1 MLSFSLSKTLN
12 KGGRCAPPS
21 GRWQTHQWPLL
32 GANCTHKLH
41 QPESVV
47 IAALEAKI
55 REAIAD
61 GFVTF
66 ISGMAWGVDIWAAEI
81 VLRLKAEGHPIHL
94 IAAVPYEGF
103 EKSWDDDWKQR
114 YHAVLS
120 AADFVKYIC
129 DHYHRGCFQV
139 RNEWM
144 VDRSALLIAAY
155 TGEKGGTKNTVDY
168 AARKGVQTVFV
179 L

>member
-1 MLSFSLSKTLN
+1 MPTESELRLHRACFT
-12 KGGRCAPPS
+12 GHRP
-21 GRWQTHQWPLL
+21 
-32 GANCTHKLH
+32 HKLH

-144 VDRSALLIAAY
+144 VERADLILCCI
-155 TGEKGGTKNTVDY
+155 ERKKGG
-168 AARKGVQTVFV
+168 AWQTVRYAMKQGKDV
-179 L
+179 INLANDDEAVNLL

>member
-1 MLSFSLSKTLN
+1 MPTESELRLHRACFT
-12 KGGRCAPPS
+12 GHRP
-21 GRWQTHQWPLL
+21 
-32 GANCTHKLH
+32 HKLH

-55 REAIAD
+55 REAIDD

-81 VLRLKAEGHPIHL
+81 VLRSKAEGYPIHL
-94 IAAVPYEGF
+94 IAAGPYEGC

-114 YHAVLS
+114 YHAALA
-120 AADFVKYIC
+120 AADYVKYVC
-129 DHYHRGCFQV
+129 AHYHRGCYQV

-144 VDRSALLIAAY
+144 VDRSARLIAAY
-155 TGEKGGTKNTVDY
+155 TGESGGTKNTVDY
-168 AARKGVQTVFV
+168 ATRKGVSTVFV